1 MISLYAFQGIHVVG
15 KGSWKEREVGKFQV
29 EKSEVGKF
37 LLERAY
43 RSWKEPSEVGS
54 FPTLLSLFQVQF
66 KLSNFISHLLT
77 SARTF
82 QLRHELFNFNLSNFI
97 LDFPTSRSFQLPFPS
112 TRIPFQVY
120 FRTFV
125 VIIFR
130 LLPAIFLGDGI
141 YGDEQDE
148 FECVGTQPGC
158 RNMCFTEFSPMQPP
172 RMWCLQIL
180 LSCVPPVIF
189 NFYAARQTAQ
199 EKI

>member
-1 MISLYAFQGIHVVG
+1 MDHESLA
-15 KGSWKEREVGKFQV
+15 
-29 EKSEVGKF
+29 
-37 LLERAY
+37 
-43 RSWKEPSEVGS
+43 
-54 FPTLLSLFQVQF
+54 TLVMDHICSTKPVRPFIFIKCYNSIIKPLSLSTVVRFWIHQRNYYY
-66 KLSNFISHLLT
+66 LSQSHMIVILNHWFT
-77 SARTF
+77 
-82 QLRHELFNFNLSNFI
+82 NLSN
-97 LDFPTSRSFQLPFPS
+97 LYA
-112 TRIPFQVY
+112 FQVY

-199 EKI
+199 EKIWIKQLQALYSSCLQIEFWKS

>member
-1 MISLYAFQGIHVVG
+1 MISGLSTFPDRPLSVENPVSYMTVQFHPMDKTVYFRLDPLYA
-15 KGSWKEREVGKFQV
+15 
-29 EKSEVGKF
+29 
-37 LLERAY
+37 
-43 RSWKEPSEVGS
+43 
-54 FPTLLSLFQVQF
+54 
-66 KLSNFISHLLT
+66 
-77 SARTF
+77 
-82 QLRHELFNFNLSNFI
+82 
-97 LDFPTSRSFQLPFPS
+97 
-112 TRIPFQVY
+112 FQVY

>member
-1 MISLYAFQGIHVVG
+1 M
-15 KGSWKEREVGKFQV
+15 
-29 EKSEVGKF
+29 
-37 LLERAY
+37 
-43 RSWKEPSEVGS
+43 
-54 FPTLLSLFQVQF
+54 
-66 KLSNFISHLLT
+66 
-77 SARTF
+77 
-82 QLRHELFNFNLSNFI
+82 
-97 LDFPTSRSFQLPFPS
+97 
-112 TRIPFQVY
+112 
-120 FRTFV
+120 
-125 VIIFR
+125 IIFR

-199 EKI
+199 ETIEIICPASAIFQLLACWFGSLHAVSQ

>member
-1 MISLYAFQGIHVVG
+1 MNLISSLKIIFKPLTLSIVVRFSLDS
-15 KGSWKEREVGKFQV
+15 GSG
-29 EKSEVGKF
+29 SEVQSY
-37 LLERAY
+37 ECD
-43 RSWKEPSEVGS
+43 
-54 FPTLLSLFQVQF
+54 
-66 KLSNFISHLLT
+66 LT
-77 SARTF
+77 IDR
-82 QLRHELFNFNLSNFI
+82 LVV
-97 LDFPTSRSFQLPFPS
+97 
-112 TRIPFQVY
+112 RIPSLGY
-120 FRTFV
+120 SISYLRTFV

-180 LSCVPPVIF
+180 LSCLPPVIF

-199 EKI
+199 ERIKILR

>member
-1 MISLYAFQGIHVVG
+1 M
-15 KGSWKEREVGKFQV
+15 
-29 EKSEVGKF
+29 
-37 LLERAY
+37 
-43 RSWKEPSEVGS
+43 
-54 FPTLLSLFQVQF
+54 
-66 KLSNFISHLLT
+66 
-77 SARTF
+77 
-82 QLRHELFNFNLSNFI
+82 
-97 LDFPTSRSFQLPFPS
+97 
-112 TRIPFQVY
+112 
-120 FRTFV
+120 
-125 VIIFR
+125 IIFR

-199 EKI
+199 EKISIISSAKACDVSAACML

>member
-1 MISLYAFQGIHVVG
+1 MIY
-15 KGSWKEREVGKFQV
+15 
-29 EKSEVGKF
+29 
-37 LLERAY
+37 
-43 RSWKEPSEVGS
+43 P
-54 FPTLLSLFQVQF
+54 F
-66 KLSNFISHLLT
+66 KIGYF
-77 SARTF
+77 
-82 QLRHELFNFNLSNFI
+82 
-97 LDFPTSRSFQLPFPS
+97 D
-112 TRIPFQVY
+112 VY

-189 NFYAARQTAQ
+189 NFYAARQTAH
-199 EKI
+199 EKILIFFSIQQFTCFNYSNLQNLN